1 MESLSRVTIKAFLL
15 EFRLSVRLKE
25 KSNYT
30 WHFVSQKNPPAQRG
44 KQKKSTNRKNQ
55 QRRKNKTKQKQTN
68 KQTKKNKPRKE
79 KATTFYL
86 GINL

>member
-30 WHFVSQKNPPAQRG
+30 WHFVSQKHPPAQRG

-68 KQTKKNKPRKE
+68 KQTKKTNQE
-79 KATTFYL
+79 KKKQQRF
-86 GINL
+86 I

>member
-68 KQTKKNKPRKE
+68 KQTKKTNQE
-79 KATTFYL
+79 KKKQQRF
-86 GINL
+86 I